1 MRSRASLPRRAV
13 LRAALVCAALG
24 ALASG
29 CTEPMDD
36 AGEPAPL
43 ACETSYLT
51 YQTFGAPFLSTWCR
65 GCHASALP
73 LDMRQGSPPQ
83 INFDDLE
90 TTRSL
95 GARILARSVGDTPTM
110 PPAGGPSA
118 AERARL
124 EEWLRCGAP

>member
-1 MRSRASLPRRAV
+1 MRSPASVSAV
-13 LRAALVCAALG
+13 LWVALG
-24 ALASG
+24 ALLVTG
-29 CTEPMDD
+29 CADPADQPDD
-36 AGEPAPL
+36 AQPP

-51 YQTFGAPFLSTWCR
+51 YQTFGAPFLTTWCR

-83 INFDDLE
+83 INFDDAE
-90 TTRSL
+90 AARSQR
-95 GARILARSVGDTPTM
+95 ARILARSVGEAPTM

-118 AERARL
+118 AERALL